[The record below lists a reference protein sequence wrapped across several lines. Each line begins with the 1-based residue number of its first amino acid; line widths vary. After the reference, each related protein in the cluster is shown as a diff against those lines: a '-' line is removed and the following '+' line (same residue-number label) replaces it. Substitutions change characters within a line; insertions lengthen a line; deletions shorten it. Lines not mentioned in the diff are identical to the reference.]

1 MDLLALLRAFYGDS
15 PSDDQAALLGLVE
28 RVEAA
33 DYDEATGRLTYP
45 EGATPLT
52 GDELA
57 QLQDGLAA
65 LAEDDEAGVTL
76 LNAAVG
82 VNTQARTEGEGLV
95 ADAEAEEAERQAAIR
110 SLRGEPDPAASEGGD
125 GEDGGGDDDGDTPD
139 PNDPPPVNPATGEPE
154 GAPTSEVEPEPVLA
168 GSGATVDIASL
179 ARRTPPA
186 HRPAPAADVPEQQLS
201 RISFA
206 AGVDTTDLVPAGQ
219 RVRIEHVNEATT
231 ERFQAFAQSGHI
243 MDAGIEEK
251 IRVARFHANFAQERR
266 LIDASGRPLPGDV
279 AADVVAAVYRAGLGL
294 DRNVLAAGGFC
305 APFVPLFGVDVMG
318 TTVRPLRDQALS
330 SFQAT
335 RGGVISLP
343 PPRLAQVLP
352 AVGIWTEQNDI
363 DAAGGSPTK
372 SCLRITCNTPLESQV
387 EAIYVC
393 LTFGNLTAITF
404 QEWTSAWS
412 QLSMVAHAR
421 VAEQR
426 IWSKM
431 QALGTQVNA
440 VTSRVSA
447 TRDLLNTLARAAAA
461 VRLRNR
467 ELRTFPFR
475 AVLPTVALDI
485 MVEDLA
491 SGMASAGLNDTLA
504 VAEARINSWFA
515 ARNINVTYSPDL
527 ALIGEQGASTVLA
540 NYPTA
545 VPWMIYP
552 EGGLLHLDSGTL
564 DFGIVRDSA
573 LIAANDYKT
582 FMETFEGVHRL
593 VNAQDVLHG
602 TINLCPT
609 GGTYGT
615 LDPAGRCAQYT

>member
-15 PSDDQAALLGLVE
+15 PTDDQAALLDLVE
-28 RVEAA
+28 RIEAA

-45 EGATPLT
+45 EGAAPLT

-57 QLQDGLAA
+57 ALQDGLAA
-65 LAEDDEAGVTL
+65 LAEDEEAGVVL

-110 SLRGEPDPAASEGGD
+110 SLRGEPDPEAN
-125 GEDGGGDDDGDTPD
+125 GGGEGDDPDDDDEAD
-139 PNDPPPVNPATGEPE
+139 PNDPPPVDPATGEPAPE
-154 GAPTSEVEPEPVLA
+154 GAADATPESVLA

-186 HRPAPAADVPEQQLS
+186 HRPAPAADTPDQQLS
-201 RISFA
+201 RIAFA
-206 AGVDTTDLVPAGQ
+206 AGVDTTDLVPTGQ

-231 ERFQAFAQSGHI
+231 DRFQAFAQSGHI

-266 LIDASGRPLPGDV
+266 LVDANGRPLPGDV
-279 AADVVAAVYRAGLGL
+279 AADVVAALYRAGLGQ

-318 TTVRPLRDQALS
+318 STVRPLRDQALA
-330 SFQAT
+330 SFQAS

-363 DAAGGSPTK
+363 DAVGGSPTK
-372 SCLRITCNTPLESQV
+372 SCLRITCNSPLESQV

-404 QEWTSAWS
+404 NEWTSAWS

-440 VTSRVSA
+440 VTARVSA

-461 VRLRNR
+461 IRLRNR
-467 ELRTFPFR
+467 ELRSFPFR
-475 AVLPTVALDI
+475 AVLPTIALDI

-491 SGMASAGLNDTLA
+491 SGMASAGLNDVLA
-504 VAEARINSWFA
+504 VAEARILSWFS
-515 ARNINVTYSPDL
+515 ARNINVTFSPDL
-527 ALIGEQGASTVLA
+527 ALIGEQGASTALA
-540 NYPTA
+540 PYPLS
-545 VPWMIYP
+545 VPWMVYP

-582 FMETFEGVHRL
+582 FMESFEGVHRL
-593 VNAQDVLHG
+593 VNQQDVLHG
-602 TINLCPT
+602 TLNLCPT

-615 LDPAGRCAQYT
+615 LDPAGRCAAYT